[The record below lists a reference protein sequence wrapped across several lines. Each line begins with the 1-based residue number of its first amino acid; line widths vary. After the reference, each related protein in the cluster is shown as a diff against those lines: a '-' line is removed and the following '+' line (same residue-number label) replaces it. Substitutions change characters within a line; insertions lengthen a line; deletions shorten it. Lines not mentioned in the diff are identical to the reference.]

1 MTSMQV
7 SSSKN
12 FDTKKLPNVLSG
24 NGLLTKYIDN
34 VKSMSASTALQ
45 YRSELNS
52 FAKFVYNAY
61 GCDVDS
67 LIDELYNKGT
77 LQKKT
82 NFDPYEVLSRYTAS
96 LIGTISSITVKRRV
110 LTARNFFE
118 YCDIE
123 ISPKKFS
130 LKVRLPKAVR
140 KEKEPLSKEDIVT
153 ILNACSNLRLKTYV
167 MLLAATGMRATE
179 ALSIRICD
187 LDFRSNPSKLFV
199 RGEYTKT
206 KSDRTIL
213 LTQEV
218 AQQLKYWLEYKYRT
232 RRVSFYAKNTHKSI
246 SEYRTP
252 SKGDYDLVF
261 SMNASTRG
269 YLYVSIHSLYVE
281 FASAFGKMLEQ
292 LGRGQ
297 REDSLGAQHRKVT
310 LHSFRRWVKSTI
322 SDLGYYDYS
331 EWFIGHSGSTYY
343 RKSEKEKVELFRKIE
358 PYLTFLNY
366 AELER
371 KGADIASQLEEKE
384 RMIQNMMQKQEQ
396 FEQLIQSLIDSG
408 QLKQIP
414 T

>member
-1 MTSMQV
+1 M
-7 SSSKN
+7 
-12 FDTKKLPNVLSG
+12 
-24 NGLLTKYIDN
+24 
-34 VKSMSASTALQ
+34 
-45 YRSELNS
+45 
-52 FAKFVYNAY
+52 
-61 GCDVDS
+61 
-67 LIDELYNKGT
+67 
-77 LQKKT
+77 
-82 NFDPYEVLSRYTAS
+82 
-96 LIGTISSITVKRRV
+96 

-187 LDFRSNPSKLFV
+187 LNFKSNPSKLFI

-218 AQQLKYWLEYKYRT
+218 VQQLKYWLEYKYRT
-232 RRVSFYAKNTHKSI
+232 RRISFYEKDTRKSI
-246 SEYRTP
+246 SEYRTLP
-252 SKGDYDLVF
+252 KGDHDLVF
-261 SMNASTRG
+261 SMNASTKG

-322 SDLGYYDYS
+322 SDIGYYDYS

-343 RKSEKEKVELFRKIE
+343 RKSEKEKADLFQKIE
-358 PYLTFLNY
+358 PYLTFLNIPQ
-366 AELER
+366 LER
-371 KGADIASQLEEKE
+371 QGADIQRKMEELEDL
-384 RMIQNMMQKQEQ
+384 N
-396 FEQLIQSLIDSG
+396 QSLRQRDAVNTDVITTLSDRLE
-408 QLKQIP
+408 QVLKEVELIKKREFRQSSD
-414 T
+414 